1 LNARGA
7 PMKSGNFPARG
18 KGSAD
23 NARNEVIGLNARAR
37 LNYVATSTISGIAG
51 FRRDNKSYKLQRAGR
66 DNFLSRA
73 LRLNVPC
80 LLVLFSFRSEGRRAP
95 RRNLRESL
103 PVAKLSEET
112 LLVRNRPTD
121 TSRPDAKR
129 ERRGRDSRGIVS
141 LVRS

>member
-1 LNARGA
+1 
-7 PMKSGNFPARG
+7 MKSGNFPARG

-23 NARNEVIGLNARAR
+23 NARNGVIGLNARAR

-80 LLVLFSFRSEGRRAP
+80 PLVLFSFRSEGRRAP
-95 RRNLRESL
+95 EFERITSGRER
-103 PVAKLSEET
+103 KLSEET
-112 LLVRNRPTD
+112 LVRNQRTD
-121 TSRPDAKR
+121 TSRRDTKR
-129 ERRGRDSRGIVS
+129 ERRGRDSRGIIS